1 MFKRNGLVILLG
13 LALTVSGTACGK
25 WGGSGGDD
33 KRGLQSQ
40 SYGRDGLLGTTSANP
55 NLPGSPT
62 YHTYAADVRLL
73 KDTIAQI
80 PGVQDSTVVLN
91 GITAYVTLQLK
102 DDVDIEQS
110 MRIRNS
116 AQASLQ
122 RLMPRYDVRVSTGKA
137 SLLQ

>member
-1 MFKRNGLVILLG
+1 MIKHQGLVLLLG
-13 LALTVSGTACGK
+13 GFLVVSATACGT

-33 KRGLQSQ
+33 PNGLKSQ

-73 KDTIAQI
+73 KDTVAQI
-80 PGVQDSTVVLN
+80 PGVADSTVVLN
-91 GITAYVTLQLK
+91 GTTAFVTLELREE
-102 DDVDIEQS
+102 VDIEQS

-122 RLMPRYDVRVSTGKA
+122 RLLPRYDVRVSTGKTR
-137 SLLQ
+137 LFQ

>member
-1 MFKRNGLVILLG
+1 MWKRQGMALLLG
-13 LALTVSGTACGK
+13 FALAVSATACGN

-33 KRGLQSQ
+33 KRGLKSQ
-40 SYGRDGLLGTTSANP
+40 AYGRDGLLGTTSSNP

-73 KDTIAQI
+73 KDTVNGIQ
-80 PGVQDSTVVLN
+80 GVKDSTVVLN
-91 GITAYVTLQLK
+91 GATAYVTLEL
-102 DDVDIEQS
+102 DDAVDIEQS

-122 RLMPRYDVRVSTGKA
+122 RLMPRYDVKVSVGKA
-137 SLLQ
+137 RLLE